1 MVPPNLRR
9 LATVFCLWPNRL
21 ARDSIGHIA
30 RGVMIE
36 KRMLEYIF
44 DQCGDSPHTFIL
56 IENAGTV
63 VGVAQRRHAPGRYYV
78 VHMAN
83 S

>member
-56 IENAGTV
+56 IENDPV
-63 VGVAQRRHAPGRYYV
+63 PGRSRV
-78 VHMAN
+78 RLNGVTPLADIM
-83 S
+83 